1 MAGNVPRKPRLV
13 GGAKGR
19 NKKRSFI
26 SGKPRPV
33 DEGFTLGDHESKGG
47 K

>member
-1 MAGNVPRKPRLV
+1 MCPATPALQAGV
-13 GGAKGR
+13 KGH